1 MIYAIL
7 AIAAVN
13 LGGTVFLI
21 VQYLKAFR
29 STQAKVTSVS
39 NEMKK
44 MRQEPPKIRI
54 PYEERLKAE
63 YAKRGIKWETTGK

>member
-7 AIAAVN
+7 AIATIN

-21 VQYLKAFR
+21 LQYLKEFKLTRA
-29 STQAKVTSVS
+29 QVKSVNS
-39 NEMKK
+39 EIKK
-44 MRQEPPKIRI
+44 MRQEPPRIRT

-63 YAKRGIKWETTGK
+63 YAKRGMKWEITGK